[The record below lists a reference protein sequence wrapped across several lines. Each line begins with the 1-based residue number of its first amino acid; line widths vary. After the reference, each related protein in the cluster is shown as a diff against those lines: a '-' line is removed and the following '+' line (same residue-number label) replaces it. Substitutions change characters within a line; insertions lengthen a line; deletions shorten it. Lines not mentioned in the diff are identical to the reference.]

1 MVRLNLLPPDVQVE
15 AARHRH
21 LRRWTVS
28 TFFVFLG
35 FLISLSV
42 EWTRQAQADD
52 LEHQSHQL
60 RVSLGTV
67 TADLEAVST
76 EATRVLQQIER
87 AEALRA
93 KRSWSGMIGLIDTCL
108 PSGSWL
114 VTVATDPERAAAQPA
129 AGPAVADPKAGEPV
143 AVTIDSPRRLRI
155 FGYATDASEPLQ
167 FVSAMKDQGIFSSV
181 TLINSQMEP
190 VFDGQYY
197 RFEVICEWGS

>member
-1 MVRLNLLPPDVQVE
+1 MVRLNLLPPDVQIE

-28 TFFVFLG
+28 TFVVFLG

-42 EWTRQAQADD
+42 EWTRQAQAED

-60 RVSLGTV
+60 RVSLGAV

-93 KRSWSGMIGLIDTCL
+93 KRSWSGMIGLIDVCL
-108 PSGSWL
+108 PPGCWL

-129 AGPAVADPKAGEPV
+129 AAPAIADPKAVEPV
-143 AVTIDSPRRLRI
+143 AVTIDSPRRLRVL
-155 FGYATDASEPLQ
+155 GYATDASEPLQ
-167 FVSAMKDQGIFSSV
+167 FVSAMKDHGVFSSV
-181 TLINSQMEP
+181 TLINSQAEP